1 MGGHR
6 GTGER
11 KAEREAKAMKVS
23 VVILNWNGCDM
34 LRTFLPSV
42 VRYSKGEGV
51 EVCVADNGSTDASVE
66 MLRQDFPSVRVIL
79 LDQNHG
85 FADGYNLALQQVE
98 ADYVILL
105 NSDVEV
111 TEHWLEPMIAYL
123 DIHPEVAAC
132 QPKIRSWRQKDHF
145 EYAGAA
151 GGFLDKYGYPFC
163 RGRIMGV
170 VEKDEGQY
178 DKVIP
183 VFWATGAAL
192 VIRRADYKEV
202 GGLDGRFFAHMEEI
216 DLCWRLRSRGREIV
230 CVPQSKVYHVG
241 GATLKKENPRKTF
254 LNFRNNLVMLY
265 KNLPAEELNKVM
277 RIRACLDY
285 VAAFV
290 FLLKGD
296 WDNACAVMRARKE
309 YKQIRP
315 SFSSSREENMRKKRL
330 DLIPERTK
338 NSILWQFY
346 ARGCKRFSQ
355 LSDLKG

>member
-42 VRYSKGEGV
+42 VRYSKGRGV
-51 EVCVADNGSTDASVE
+51 EVCVLIWFYGRFGGDAPIRIC
-66 MLRQDFPSVRVIL
+66 LRFRVIL

-98 ADYVILL
+98 ADYVVLL

-241 GATLKKENPRKTF
+241 GATLKKENPERPF
-254 LNFRNNLVMLY
+254 LISVITLSCCI
-265 KNLPAEELNKVM
+265 K
-277 RIRACLDY
+277 I
-285 VAAFV
+285 
-290 FLLKGD
+290 
-296 WDNACAVMRARKE
+296 
-309 YKQIRP
+309 
-315 SFSSSREENMRKKRL
+315 SRQR
-330 DLIPERTK
+330 
-338 NSILWQFY
+338 S
-346 ARGCKRFSQ
+346 
-355 LSDLKG
+355 